1 MGANHQNNVSQ
12 DKQRQSRDSASV
24 PGGSTKMAQLTFVG
38 PRLVASLAVTVMALV
53 GGGGSEWGVQ
63 SANANPR
70 EPYERL
76 LPLELSAPAKARA
89 GQPLVGISVRL
100 HNPGAEAP
108 NSRLRLII
116 HEKDHGPGGHHELN
130 PDNVKVEVLEGGLW
144 KPVLLGITDGGVMG
158 AIGSEEVAQAQHRE
172 RHKRGGFEIREGF
185 NKRWPL
191 RVTFG
196 LPGTYTLLVAVSPD
210 NGSRHL
216 AQPAHADIEVQ

>member
-1 MGANHQNNVSQ
+1 MG
-12 DKQRQSRDSASV
+12 D
-24 PGGSTKMAQLTFVG
+24 
-38 PRLVASLAVTVMALV
+38 LVMRRNAAAVIALV
-53 GGGGSEWGVQ
+53 GLSCGAWGQQ
-63 SANANPR
+63 STIADRQELQSRA
-70 EPYERL
+70 L

-100 HNPGAEAP
+100 QNPGAEAP

-116 HEKDHGPGGHHELN
+116 HEKDHGAGHHELN

-158 AIGSEEVAQAQHRE
+158 AIGGEGVAQAQHRE
-172 RHKRGGFEIREGF
+172 RHKRGGFAIGGGF

-196 LPGTYTLLVAVSPD
+196 VRGTYTLLVAVSPD

-216 AQPAHADIEVQ
+216 AEPAHSNIEVQ

>member
-1 MGANHQNNVSQ
+1 
-12 DKQRQSRDSASV
+12 
-24 PGGSTKMAQLTFVG
+24 MAHLTLVG
-38 PRLVASLAVTVMALV
+38 PRLMASVAVIVLALV
-53 GGGGSEWGVQ
+53 GGDSSEWGVQ

-70 EPYERL
+70 EQYERL
-76 LPLELSAPAKARA
+76 LPLELSAPATARA

-172 RHKRGGFEIREGF
+172 RHKRGGFAIREGF

-216 AQPAHADIEVQ
+216 AQPAHSNIEVQ

>member
-1 MGANHQNNVSQ
+1 MGKHRENLDCEHRQVVNGTASPRRVVSTAPVT
-12 DKQRQSRDSASV
+12 RLRTCCGAS
-24 PGGSTKMAQLTFVG
+24 
-38 PRLVASLAVTVMALV
+38 LVAAVLALGGIVT
-53 GGGGSEWGVQ
+53 GEWGLQ

-89 GQPLVGISVRL
+89 GQPLVGVSVRL
-100 HNPGAEAP
+100 HNPGSDAP
-108 NSRLRLII
+108 DSRLRLII
-116 HEKDHGPGGHHELN
+116 HEKDHGAGGHHGLN

-144 KPVLLGITDGGVMG
+144 KPVLLGTTDGGVMG
-158 AIGSEEVAQAQHRE
+158 AIGSEVLAQAQHRE

-196 LPGTYTLLVAVSPD
+196 LPGTYTLVVAVSPD

-216 AQPAHADIEVQ
+216 AQPAHSTIEVQ

>member
-1 MGANHQNNVSQ
+1 
-12 DKQRQSRDSASV
+12 
-24 PGGSTKMAQLTFVG
+24 MAQLT
-38 PRLVASLAVTVMALV
+38 LVCSRRIASLTVAVLALV
-53 GGGGSEWGVQ
+53 GGGGGEWGVR

-70 EPYERL
+70 EPYDRL

-100 HNPGAEAP
+100 HNPGADAP
-108 NSRLRLII
+108 DARLRLII
-116 HEKDHGPGGHHELN
+116 HEQDQGAGGHHELN

-158 AIGSEEVAQAQHRE
+158 AIGNEVVGQAQHRE

-216 AQPAHADIEVQ
+216 AQPAHSTIEVQ

>member
-1 MGANHQNNVSQ
+1 MV
-12 DKQRQSRDSASV
+12 R
-24 PGGSTKMAQLTFVG
+24 LTLLG
-38 PRLVASLAVTVMALV
+38 PRLAASLAVVIIAFV
-53 GGGGSEWGVQ
+53 CGGGSEWGVQ

-70 EPYERL
+70 DPYERL
-76 LPLELSAPAKARA
+76 LPLELSAPARARA

-100 HNPGAEAP
+100 HNPGADAP

-116 HEKDHGPGGHHELN
+116 HEKEDGAGGHHELN

-158 AIGSEEVAQAQHRE
+158 AIGGEAVAQAQHRE
-172 RHKRGGFEIREGF
+172 RHKRGGFEIGAGF

-196 LPGTYTLLVAVSPD
+196 LPGTYTLLVAISPD

-216 AQPAHADIEVQ
+216 AQPAHSTIEVQ